1 MSEFKYSKNYTIP
14 TDKQAKKIDTDFIN
28 KGLEKVVFFLDC
40 DDLNLNSVLSDKD
53 YQKYDS
59 IDNYLYS
66 VLNISSRRLTKSELK
81 TLSDKIGYIDSDNIR
96 FLYLD
101 TRGSLD
107 TLIGLVSKF
116 NHSIK
121 LSNEERRQEYEPGY
135 NQLVLLDPE
144 LRFVPLTKSN
154 LNLNSV
160 KDFHI
165 SDLLIK
171 INTADNY

>member
-1 MSEFKYSKNYTIP
+1 MSEFKYSKNYTVP
-14 TDKQAKKIDTDFIN
+14 TDKQAKKIDTDFKN
-28 KGLEKVVFFLDC
+28 RGLEKVVFFLDC
-40 DDLNLNSVLSDKD
+40 DDLDLNSVLSDEQ
-53 YQKYDS
+53 YQKYNS

-81 TLSDKIGYIDSDNIR
+81 IISDKIGCIDSENIR
-96 FLYLD
+96 FLYLA
-101 TRGSLD
+101 TQGSLD

-154 LNLNSV
+154 LNSV

>member
-1 MSEFKYSKNYTIP
+1 MSEFKYSKNYIVP
-14 TDKQAKKIDTDFIN
+14 TDKQAKKIDTDFKN
-28 KGLEKVVFFLDC
+28 RGLEKVVFFLDC
-40 DDLNLNSVLSDKD
+40 DDLDLNSVLSDKD
-53 YQKYDS
+53 YQKYNS

-81 TLSDKIGYIDSDNIR
+81 ILSDKIGYIDSDNIR
-96 FLYLD
+96 FLYLA

-107 TLIGLVSKF
+107 TLIGLISKF

-144 LRFVPLTKSN
+144 LRFVPLTKPD
-154 LNLNSV
+154 LNSV